1 MTWTLDTMFGLDGRT
16 VLVTGAAGGIGG
28 AAARACRDLGARVVA
43 ADIDEGAIEGCAW
56 HRVDLADADSVA
68 RLAEVAGDVDVLLN
82 IAGVAEYEL
91 SEEVSPAVWR
101 RTLDI
106 NLTGTF
112 LLCQAVGRGMIA
124 RRRGKIVNTASRCGF
139 IGMPFS
145 AAYNASKAGVTS
157 LTQTLAVE
165 WSAHNVQVNA
175 VVPGFVRSRMTA
187 REFADPAVADIF
199 ARKIPLGRVSEPD
212 DLVGALVFLSSAA
225 SDYITGATLFVDGGN
240 FASGGVGTEARDSEL
255 ERRGRARP

>member
-1 MTWTLDTMFGLDGRT
+1 MTWKLDEMFGLRGRR

-28 AAARACRDLGARVVA
+28 AAARACRDLGASVMA
-43 ADIDEGAIEGCAW
+43 ADIDEGAVEGCDW
-56 HRVDLADADSVA
+56 HRVDLADEASIA
-68 RLAEVAGDVDVLLN
+68 RLAATAGEVDVLLN

-91 SEEVSPAVWR
+91 SEEVPLAVWR

-112 LLCQAVGRGMIA
+112 LLSQAVGRGMIA
-124 RRRGKIVNTASRCGF
+124 RQRGKIVNAASRCGF

-157 LTQTLAVE
+157 LTQTLAIE
-165 WSAHNVQVNA
+165 WSVHNIQVNA

-187 REFADPAVADIF
+187 REFADPAVAGIF
-199 ARKIPLGRVSEPD
+199 GKKIPLGRVSEPD

-240 FASGGVGTEARDSEL
+240 YASGGVGVEARDSEL